1 VQGAMRR
8 RAQMRSNGLGKSH
21 PSTSDWTGL
30 DDSAITNQCR
40 GSGRCRTREPQVNL
54 IQLIDENGQR
64 AVATVDGD
72 TARIVNQAASVYSLA
87 TAALDRGISLPAM
100 IAESGLGKQVD
111 RNVLLAE
118 GRLLSPIDHP
128 DPAHLYVTGTGL
140 THLGSASTRDAMHK
154 AVGTKTEEKLT
165 DSMKM
170 FRMGLEGGKPAQGE
184 IGVQPE
190 WFYKGNG
197 YSVVA
202 PGHPI
207 PSPAFAKDAGEEP
220 EIAGIY
226 VIDQNGQPRRLG
238 FALANEFS
246 DHVTE
251 RVNYLFLAHSKLRA
265 CSIGPELRLGDLPR
279 HIEGTSRILRDGKTL
294 WEKPFLSGEDNM
306 SHTIAN
312 LEYHHF
318 KYDLFRNPGDVHVH
332 MFGTATLSFAD
343 GITTQ
348 AGDVF
353 EISESQFGAPLRNA
367 VAIDAEHP
375 VSVGTLY

>member
-1 VQGAMRR
+1 M
-8 RAQMRSNGLGKSH
+8 
-21 PSTSDWTGL
+21 
-30 DDSAITNQCR
+30 
-40 GSGRCRTREPQVNL
+40 NL
-54 IQLIDENGQR
+54 IQYFDLNGSR
-64 AVATVDGD
+64 CVAAVEGGVARQVND
-72 TARIVNQAASVYSLA
+72 TASVYELA
-87 TAALDRGISLPAM
+87 IAALQNHQGLAGLVAAR
-100 IAESGLGKQVD
+100 GLGEVVD
-111 RNVLLAE
+111 RATLLAE
-118 GRLLSPIDHP
+118 GRMLAPIDHP

-140 THLGSASTRDAMHK
+140 THLGSAATRDAMHK
-154 AVGTKTEEKLT
+154 ASGSKPEGELT

-170 FRMGLEGGKPAQGE
+170 FRMGLEGGKPNDGSR
-184 IGVQPE
+184 GVQPE

-197 YSVVA
+197 HTVVN

-207 PSPAFAKDAGEEP
+207 PSPGFALDAGEEP

-251 RVNYLFLAHSKLRA
+251 RINYLYLAHSKLRA
-265 CSIGPELRLGDLPR
+265 CAIGPELRLGDLPR
-279 HIEGTSRILRDGKTL
+279 HIEGMSRIWRDGKVL

-306 SHTIAN
+306 SHTIGN

-343 GITTQ
+343 GISTLP
-348 AGDVF
+348 DDIF
-353 EISESQFGAPLRNA
+353 EIEEPQFGTALRNP
-367 VAIDAEHP
+367 VRVEAEKP
-375 VSVGTLY
+375 VTVSGL